1 MVTFVSTDEL
11 FLLASV
17 DQRAAQWIRSG
28 DKALFAISMYPGRV
42 FQAEVD
48 QVVWATGRSQLQ
60 LGGVLPREETIKPS
74 EIFFIKLNPVGD
86 FTGTPLEFGARG
98 ITAIFTRK
106 SIDIVQVI
114 RKIEIQSESLLNY
127 IYNPF

>member
-1 MVTFVSTDEL
+1 M
-11 FLLASV
+11 
-17 DQRAAQWIRSG
+17 
-28 DKALFAISMYPGRV
+28 
-42 FQAEVD
+42 
-48 QVVWATGRSQLQ
+48 
-60 LGGVLPREETIKPS
+60 PREETIKPS

-86 FTGTPLEFGARG
+86 FTGTPLEFGASG

-106 SIDIVQVI
+106 SIDLVQVI